1 MKKMYFTHALLAV
14 ALIACMPSYAA
25 QAAQEQHE
33 ESSFAKAK
41 HAAKKQF
48 DVSIARLKKCVHGNC
63 SRMEAL
69 KAVRDVAITVGVLY
83 YSGRAVREGRMKAFQ
98 MLGGR
103 LKEGQNIAP
112 ASTPASRAFLTA
124 TYPIDAAG
132 YVATVPGLMVR
143 DIAKQTGLTGAVATG
158 YEKVKQG
165 VEEAGVIG
173 RAGYESTKDWLQG
186 R

>member
-83 YSGRAVREGRMKAFQ
+83 YGGRAAEKVRYKAYKKLQ
-98 MLGGR
+98 TRHG
-103 LKEGQNIAP
+103 AD
-112 ASTPASRAFLTA
+112 TPASRAFTTA
-124 TYPIDAAG
+124 THPIGAAA
-132 YVATVPGLMVR
+132 YAAKVPGLMVKET
-143 DIAKQTGLTGAVATG
+143 AEQTGLTGAVATG

>member
-69 KAVRDVAITVGVLY
+69 KAVRDVAITVGGLY
-83 YSGRAVREGRMKAFQ
+83 FSGRAVQEGRTAAFKA
-98 MLGGR
+98 LGGEHAIGAR
-103 LKEGQNIAP
+103 RGTT
-112 ASTPASRAFLTA
+112 ASQIFWTA
-124 TYPIDAAG
+124 THPIGAAAH
-132 YVATVPGLMVR
+132 VAVMPGE
-143 DIAKQTGLTGAVATG
+143 IAMETGEL
-158 YEKVKQG
+158 VKKGVKAG
-165 VEEAGVIG
+165 VEEAGMIG
-173 RAGYESTKDWLQG
+173 KFGYESTKDWLQG

>member
-48 DVSIARLKKCVHGNC
+48 NVSIARLKKCVHGNC

-69 KAVRDVAITVGVLY
+69 KAVRDVAIAVGGLY
-83 YSGRAVREGRMKAFQ
+83 YGGRAAEIVRYKAYKKLQ
-98 MLGGR
+98 TRDG
-103 LKEGQNIAP
+103 AD
-112 ASTPASRAFLTA
+112 TPASEAFWTA
-124 TYPIDAAG
+124 THPIGAAA
-132 YVATVPGLMVR
+132 YAAQVPGIM
-143 DIAKQTGLTGAVATG
+143 AKEAAEQTGLTGAVRAG
-158 YEKVKQG
+158 VK
-165 VEEAGVIG
+165 EAGMIG
-173 RAGYESTKDWLQG
+173 RARYKSAKDWLQG
-186 R
+186 K